1 MAGKN
6 TNMPCDIQ
14 SPGSWS
20 VYCIADLRYVY
31 YSMTVILA
39 AFLFVVLFMV
49 FLSTVLF
56 IIGPAMLLHPHRRT
70 IDYYRRYT
78 SILHP
83 SDLSLPYEDIQL
95 KTAEGFPL
103 SCWLVSAGDR
113 ARGTVVFLHGVS
125 ECKIVGLPM
134 AKHLHDAG
142 FNVFLHDSRWHGES
156 GGCVC
161 TYGFYEKLDVST
173 VINYLETRAD
183 LRLGPIGLMGTSM
196 GAAVAIQVAALDSR
210 VSSIVAESGF
220 ASLRKVYDAY
230 QKRMTKI
237 PWHYL
242 RNLVIKRSE
251 QIAHFKASLVSP
263 AESVKNVHVPIFIL
277 HGTADN
283 KIPSSAS
290 ELVFRNANEPKE
302 LWLIPGAKHNDMV
315 DIGGEE
321 YFTRIVRFFERTLV
335 TKD

>member
-1 MAGKN
+1 M
-6 TNMPCDIQ
+6 MPLLI
-14 SPGSWS
+14 
-20 VYCIADLRYVY
+20 
-31 YSMTVILA
+31 IL
-39 AFLFVVLFMV
+39 LFIVLFML

-56 IIGPAMLLHPHRRT
+56 IVGPAMLLQPHRRT
-70 IDYYRRYT
+70 VEYYRRFT

-83 SDLSLPYEDIQL
+83 SDLALPYEEFQI
-95 KTAEGFPL
+95 KTAEGIAL
-103 SCWLVSAGDR
+103 SCWFIPRGPQ
-113 ARGTVVFLHGVS
+113 ARGTVIVLHGVS
-125 ECKIVGLPM
+125 ECKIVGLPL
-134 AKHLHDAG
+134 AKRLFDSG
-142 FNVFLHDSRWHGES
+142 FNVFLYDSRRHGES

-173 VINYLETRAD
+173 IINTLEARND
-183 LRLGPIGLMGTSM
+183 VKLGRIGLMGSSM
-196 GAAVAIQVAALDSR
+196 GAAVAIQVAALDPR
-210 VSSIVAESGF
+210 VASVVAESGF
-220 ASLRKVYDAY
+220 ASLRKVYDEY

-263 AESVKNVHVPIFIL
+263 AEAVKQVHVPIFLL

-283 KIPSSAS
+283 KIPAAAS

-315 DIGGEE
+315 EKGGEE
-321 YFTRIVRFFERTLV
+321 YFTRIVAFFQSTLI
-335 TKD
+335 TPDDQR

>member
-1 MAGKN
+1 LIYKARPAPIN
-6 TNMPCDIQ
+6 
-14 SPGSWS
+14 
-20 VYCIADLRYVY
+20 CIVRLRYVY

-39 AFLFVVLFMV
+39 ALLFIVLFMV

-70 IDYYRRYT
+70 VDYYRRHT
-78 SILHP
+78 PILHP
-83 SDLSLPYEDIQL
+83 SDLSLPFEDIQL
-95 KTAEGFPL
+95 KTAEGFLL

-113 ARGTVVFLHGVS
+113 ARGTVLFLHGVS
-125 ECKIVGLPM
+125 ECKIVGLPIT
-134 AKHLHDAG
+134 KLLHEAG
-142 FNVFLHDSRWHGES
+142 FNVFLYDSRWHGES
-156 GGCVC
+156 GGHVC

-173 VINYLETRAD
+173 VINYLESRTD
-183 LRLGPIGLMGTSM
+183 IRLGRIGLMGTSM
-196 GAAVAIQVAALDSR
+196 GAAVAIQVASLDAR
-210 VSSIVAESGF
+210 VSAVVAESGF

-263 AESVKNVHVPIFIL
+263 AEAVKNVYVPLFIL

-283 KIPSSAS
+283 KIPASAS
-290 ELVFRNANEPKE
+290 ELVYRNANEPKE
-302 LWLIPGAKHNDMV
+302 LWLIAGAKHNDMV
-315 DIGGEE
+315 EKGGEE
-321 YFTRIVRFFERTLV
+321 YFTRIVAFFEKNLPE
-335 TKD
+335 KK